1 MGLAT
6 ADDAAVYR
14 LTEDIAVIQTVDF
27 FPPMVDDPFLFGQ
40 IAAANALSDIYAMG
54 GRPLL
59 ALNIVCFPSGLNPAV
74 LVEILRGGAS
84 KVKEAGAI
92 IAGGHSVL
100 DEEPKYGLAVTG
112 LVHPQKILANTGA
125 KAGDLLVLT
134 KPLGTGI
141 VNTAAKGDLVAAAT
155 LALAIKQMATL
166 NAVAGQ
172 IITTVGVNACTD
184 ITGFGLLGH
193 LAEMAR
199 GSQVSC
205 EIWAEQCPVLPG
217 VPALARLG
225 MIPAGAYNN
234 RQYLG
239 KEVFFAT
246 AVTREM
252 QDIMFDPQTSGGLL
266 ISLPPDRSKQLLKAL
281 TENNVVAAVIGRVN
295 LTGKYLITVQ

>member
-134 KPLGTGI
+134 KPLGTSI

>member
-14 LTEDIAVIQTVDF
+14 LTEDIAVIQTVEF

-134 KPLGTGI
+134 KPLGTSI

-246 AVTREM
+246 AVIREM